1 MNAVRSVAR
10 LVVVP
15 VVGLA
20 LVAGCTGPDT
30 PKPTT
35 TTTTTTPG
43 PFVGQVKD
51 FVAWENRE
59 PPGPAQLIITGTVI
73 VPSPAYA
80 ARLVPASPQGFNPR
94 ILLLHLEIVRT
105 TDRPVPQVLVARP
118 VRLEASPNY
127 DRVTILE
134 AGLDIPVAVTH

>member
-1 MNAVRSVAR
+1 MSAMRSIAR

-20 LVAGCTGPDT
+20 LAAGCTGPDGP

-35 TTTTTTPG
+35 TTLGPG
-43 PFVGQVKD
+43 PVVGQVKD

-59 PPGPAQLIITGTVI
+59 PPGPAMLIITGKVI

-94 ILLLHLEIVRT
+94 ILLLHLVIERT
-105 TDRPVPQVLVARP
+105 TDRPVPQILVERA

-134 AGLDIPVAVTH
+134 AGLDIPVTIAH